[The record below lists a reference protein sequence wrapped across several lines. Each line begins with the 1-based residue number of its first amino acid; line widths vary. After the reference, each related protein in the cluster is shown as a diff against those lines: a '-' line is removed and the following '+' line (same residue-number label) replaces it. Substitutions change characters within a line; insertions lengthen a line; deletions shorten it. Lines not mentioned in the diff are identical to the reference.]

1 MVEGVHADFD
11 AIAATAERGARPER
25 TLEQLSQVLRKC
37 TACRERYRFTDT
49 TIK

>member
-1 MVEGVHADFD
+1 MAEGVHADFD
-11 AIAATAERGARPER
+11 AIAAAAERGVRPER

-37 TACRERYRFTDT
+37 TARHERYRLTDT